1 MRSTRCSMR
10 GAALAAALVAGTAGA
25 AERDPLQARFI
36 VDAGT
41 FLLSTD
47 TRVRLDG
54 TLAVGQRGT
63 DINFEQTF
71 GIGDADR
78 FRLDAFWRIHERH
91 ALRGAFFQNNRTG
104 SRTLERDITFGNVTY
119 PLSAQVSARSD
130 ATIGQLTYEYA
141 FLRRKR
147 YEVAASLGVYYADLK
162 FELAGTSGQQL
173 RQQDASTQAPLPLV
187 GVRGLWRLTDALYI
201 SGQVQYFDVSVDP
214 YSGSL
219 IDLKAALVWQATDHV
234 GLGVAYDDFNF
245 RFDIDDGND
254 FTGRLRWDYG
264 GVMAFASLM
273 F

>member
-91 ALRGAFFQNNRTG
+91 ALRGRS
-104 SRTLERDITFGNVTY
+104 SRTTA
-119 PLSAQVSARSD
+119 PARARWS
-130 ATIGQLTYEYA
+130 
-141 FLRRKR
+141 
-147 YEVAASLGVYYADLK
+147 
-162 FELAGTSGQQL
+162 GTSP
-173 RQQDASTQAPLPLV
+173 S
-187 GVRGLWRLTDALYI
+187 
-201 SGQVQYFDVSVDP
+201 
-214 YSGSL
+214 
-219 IDLKAALVWQATDHV
+219 ATSP
-234 GLGVAYDDFNF
+234 
-245 RFDIDDGND
+245 IP
-254 FTGRLRWDYG
+254 
-264 GVMAFASLM
+264 
-273 F
+273 